1 MSTLALDAP
10 ATREEVPWAWGSI
23 SGFEWFF
30 VVFGGLPLILL
41 MLTFVGE
48 QQLGQV
54 NPINYYFW
62 VNAIVSA
69 PHVYSTLLRLG
80 RKIHQGKVSWLV
92 GLPAYLGFVAILG
105 IGTWKGYWL
114 QLMTAVNV
122 WQSFHY
128 ARQGYGV
135 HAFYSRGP
143 AMDGLQ
149 RKLSW
154 LAFHLAMPL
163 FVLGRWHVL
172 WLVWD
177 GKPSDAIIPV
187 SLSLFSLRVCWALAI
202 VGIGLA
208 VVAEV
213 RRASRTVGAFSPV
226 GIFTAATYFG
236 MHIFGFLQIE
246 YYQRG
251 FFAVTVFHAVQYL
264 ALVWVLEQK
273 SQSAVSTRLSKI
285 GGRAGFY
292 LFWVAIFAL
301 AYFWEQF
308 VTVEASKVVTY
319 FSAVALGAISAHHY
333 FADAF
338 IWRGK
343 VGA

>member
-1 MSTLALDAP
+1 MSTVALEAP
-10 ATREEVPWAWGSI
+10 TTRENAPWAWSSI

-41 MLTFVGE
+41 MLAFVGE
-48 QQLGQV
+48 EQLGQV
-54 NPINYYFW
+54 NPVNYYFW

-80 RKIHQGKVSWLV
+80 RKIHQKKVSWLV
-92 GLPAYLGFVAILG
+92 GWPAYLGFCAILAVG
-105 IGTWKGYWL
+105 AWKGRRL
-114 QLMTAVNV
+114 ELMTAVNV

-135 HAFYSRGP
+135 HAFYNRGP
-143 AMDGLQ
+143 AVDDLQ
-149 RKLSW
+149 RKLVW

-177 GKPSDAIIPV
+177 GKPSDAIIPM
-187 SLSLFSLRVCWALAI
+187 SLSPFALEACWALALA
-202 VGIGLA
+202 GMALA
-208 VVAEV
+208 VFAEL

-226 GIFTAATYFG
+226 GIFTTATYFG
-236 MHIFGFLQIE
+236 MHIFGFVQIE
-246 YYQRG
+246 FYQRG

-264 ALVWVLEQK
+264 ALVWVLEAK
-273 SQSAVSTRLSKI
+273 AQSTVSVKLGRFT
-285 GGRAGFY
+285 GRAAFY
-292 LFWVAIFAL
+292 ALWVGIFAL
-301 AYFWEQF
+301 AYFWEQV
-308 VTVEASKVVTY
+308 VTVQASKYVAS
-319 FSAVALGAISAHHY
+319 FSAVALGAVSAHHY